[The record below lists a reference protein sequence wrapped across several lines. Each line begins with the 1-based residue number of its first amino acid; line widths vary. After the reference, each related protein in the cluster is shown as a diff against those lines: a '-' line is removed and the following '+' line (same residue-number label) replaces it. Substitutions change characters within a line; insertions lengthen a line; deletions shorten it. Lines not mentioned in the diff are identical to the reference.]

1 MTLPRLGG
9 ARLKLW
15 WLMVAIGFCVTLPA
29 KSGEIILDDVHIYY
43 SAFPSR
49 LIPPSVAAA
58 HDLTRAEDLMMI
70 NISIKKGDQPIK
82 AEISGDVTNILGQA
96 RALRFVPVVEQDA
109 LYYLG
114 EVIVDEK
121 DWLRFDL
128 TIDSDSMSEPY
139 ELQFERRFY

>member
-1 MTLPRLGG
+1 
-9 ARLKLW
+9 
-15 WLMVAIGFCVTLPA
+15 MVVIGLCASLPA
-29 KSGEIILDDVHIYY
+29 ESGEIVLDDVRIYY
-43 SAFPSR
+43 TAFPSR

-70 NISIKKGDQPIK
+70 NISIKHGDQPVE
-82 AEISGDVTNILGQA
+82 ANISGDVTNILGQG
-96 RALRFVPVVEQDA
+96 RAIRFIPIIEKDA

>member
-1 MTLPRLGG
+1 
-9 ARLKLW
+9 
-15 WLMVAIGFCVTLPA
+15 MVAIGLVASLA
-29 KSGEIILDDVHIYY
+29 AESGEIVVDDVRIYY

-70 NISIKKGDQPIK
+70 NISIKHGDQPVE
-82 AEISGDVTNILGQA
+82 ADISGDVTNILGQG
-96 RALRFVPVVEQDA
+96 RAIRFIPIVENDA

-121 DWLRFDL
+121 DWLRIDL
-128 TIDSDSMSEPY
+128 TIDSDSMSKPY
-139 ELQFERRFY
+139 ELQFERHFY

>member
-1 MTLPRLGG
+1 
-9 ARLKLW
+9 
-15 WLMVAIGFCVTLPA
+15 MVAIGLVASLA
-29 KSGEIILDDVHIYY
+29 AESGEIVLDDVRIYY

-70 NISIKKGDQPIK
+70 NISIKHGDQPVE
-82 AEISGDVTNILGQA
+82 ADISGDVTNILGQG
-96 RALRFVPVVEQDA
+96 RAIRFIPIVENDA

-121 DWLRFDL
+121 DWLRIDL
-128 TIDSDSMSEPY
+128 TIDSDSMSKPY
-139 ELQFERRFY
+139 ELQFERHFY

>member
-1 MTLPRLGG
+1 MALPRPRG
-9 ARLKLW
+9 ARLQLW
-15 WLMVAIGFCVTLPA
+15 WLMAAIGLCATLPA
-29 KSGEIILDDVHIYY
+29 KSGEIILDDVQIYY

-49 LIPPSVAAA
+49 LIPPGVAAA
-58 HDLTRAEDLMMI
+58 HDLTRAENLMMI
-70 NISIKKGDQPIK
+70 NISIKQGDQPIE
-82 AEISGDVTNILGQA
+82 ADISGDVTNILGQA
-96 RALRFVPVVEQDA
+96 RTIRFVPIVEQDA

>member
-1 MTLPRLGG
+1 MALPRPGG

-15 WLMVAIGFCVTLPA
+15 WLMAAIGLCVTLPA

-49 LIPPSVAAA
+49 LIPPGVAAA

-70 NISIKKGDQPIK
+70 NISIKKGDQPIE
-82 AEISGDVTNILGQA
+82 ADISGDVTNILGQA
-96 RALRFVPVVEQDA
+96 RAIRFVPIVEQDA

-121 DWLRFDL
+121 DWLRFYL

>member
-1 MTLPRLGG
+1 
-9 ARLKLW
+9 
-15 WLMVAIGFCVTLPA
+15 MVAIGLVASLA
-29 KSGEIILDDVHIYY
+29 AEGGEIVLDDVRIYY

-70 NISIKKGDQPIK
+70 NISIKHGDQPVE
-82 AEISGDVTNILGQA
+82 ADISGDVTNILGQG
-96 RALRFVPVVEQDA
+96 RAIRFIPIVENDA

-121 DWLRFDL
+121 DWLRIDL
-128 TIDSDSMSEPY
+128 TIDSDSMSKPY
-139 ELQFERRFY
+139 ELQFERHFY

>member
-1 MTLPRLGG
+1 
-9 ARLKLW
+9 
-15 WLMVAIGFCVTLPA
+15 MVAIGLVASLA
-29 KSGEIILDDVHIYY
+29 AESGEIVLDDVRIYY

-70 NISIKKGDQPIK
+70 NISIKHGDQPVE
-82 AEISGDVTNILGQA
+82 ADISGDVTNILGQG
-96 RALRFVPVVEQDA
+96 RAIRFIPIVENDA

-121 DWLRFDL
+121 DWLRIEL
-128 TIDSDSMSEPY
+128 TIDSDSMSKPY
-139 ELQFERRFY
+139 ELQFERHFY

>member
-1 MTLPRLGG
+1 MVRPR
-9 ARLKLW
+9 AKASRLQFW
-15 WLMVAIGFCVTLPA
+15 WLIVTIGLWTSVPA
-29 KSGEIILDDVHIYY
+29 KGGEIALDDIRIYY

-49 LIPPSVAAA
+49 LIPPEVAAA

-70 NISIKKGDQPIK
+70 NIAIKHSDQPVE
-82 AEISGDVTNILGQA
+82 ADISGDVTNILGQA
-96 RALRFVPVVEQDA
+96 RAIRFIPIVEKDA

>member
-1 MTLPRLGG
+1 M
-9 ARLKLW
+9 
-15 WLMVAIGFCVTLPA
+15 MV
-29 KSGEIILDDVHIYY
+29 
-43 SAFPSR
+43 
-49 LIPPSVAAA
+49 
-58 HDLTRAEDLMMI
+58 
-70 NISIKKGDQPIK
+70 NISIKQGDQPIE

-96 RALRFVPVVEQDA
+96 RTIRFVPIFEQDA